1 MNIEILVCQ
10 LKIGFD
16 VKCFFFLDWFVN
28 LEFKNIRIE
37 NRQLKVFDILEK
49 DVFII
54 LMMLYL
60 CYEMLS
66 NVIMKVYNSNGVFLG
81 INNDERDELIEW
93 NSVICRLN
101 F

>member
-1 MNIEILVCQ
+1 
-10 LKIGFD
+10 
-16 VKCFFFLDWFVN
+16 
-28 LEFKNIRIE
+28 
-37 NRQLKVFDILEK
+37 
-49 DVFII
+49 
-54 LMMLYL
+54 MMLYL
-60 CYEMLS
+60 CYEMLN